1 VGRARFVLAAA
12 VIALVACSCGRKG
25 RPQATVRQ
33 FASVID
39 EQRPK
44 IEPAWSGYQS
54 VWTNV
59 ENHAPGVSLNAPCS
73 GGVSNLVLGTEP
85 FRTIADDFKR
95 LGSPRPRF
103 ATLSRAPAPRHVSRQ
118 PCQPVREFTAVPRVA
133 ATLLAQPALVS
144 RIPRVPRSGAASPVP
159 CFLVSPRNAT
169 PGRTD
174 HPEPATNRARAPN
187 RLRRWTVQAQDGR
200 CRRKW
205 SVRRRWSPVRVAL
218 VQERSDGSVRL
229 APTLVQE
236 LAATMPRWAR
246 LVAPHAEAVAHL
258 LGRAVRG
265 QYQPRPPLTGGK
277 LRGAQAVVR
286 AREVSAKRAA
296 ASATS
301 ARAVARRAD
310 GHMALVGNCMDC
322 GGPLTRARHL
332 RCENCQEKIPGQSRA
347 VRRQRGRAI
356 AAAHAGLTDWRSE
369 HANEDR
375 PSPEAF
381 APIEKA

>member
-12 VIALVACSCGRKG
+12 VIALVACSCGGKG

-159 CFLVSPRNAT
+159 CFLVSPRSAT

-286 AREVSAKRAA
+286 AREGLGQTSSRQRDVGSSRCPTSRWTHGAGRQLYGLRRSAHPGPTPPLRELPGEDPR
-296 ASATS
+296 SITS
-301 ARAVARRAD
+301 GTTPARPGHRRRARRPHRLA
-310 GHMALVGNCMDC
+310 
-322 GGPLTRARHL
+322 
-332 RCENCQEKIPGQSRA
+332 Q
-347 VRRQRGRAI
+347 
-356 AAAHAGLTDWRSE
+356 
-369 HANEDR
+369 
-375 PSPEAF
+375 
-381 APIEKA
+381 